1 MQTFVDKKYR
11 YIWSEK
17 NGEPLRQMQEQGI
30 NMADIRKTL
39 KVSTIRNKIEKAHLM
54 RMGHILRMSD
64 DRIVK
69 QAVLGWNQDLENLH
83 KSRKKRQTTVGYW
96 RRLLKEAGVEVES
109 VEKLVMNRKEWKEM
123 IQNRM
128 KFLQSFDEQKG
139 KKYEKKPGE
148 VDIVERSQEKKEDQI
163 RCIYQGCGRFFR
175 TKAGL
180 TIHQKRTHR
189 EINEA
194 PTFTCNKCGNNFKQE
209 GAWKNHQRNC
219 TGSRV
224 EGKKKECHICKKWLI
239 GSNLARH
246 MRTVHGVTTEEET
259 SNEVTARVYK
269 AKYVVCDECGKTISA
284 ANLARHQRSKA
295 CVELPM

>member
-1 MQTFVDKKYR
+1 
-11 YIWSEK
+11 
-17 NGEPLRQMQEQGI
+17 
-30 NMADIRKTL
+30 
-39 KVSTIRNKIEKAHLM
+39 
-54 RMGHILRMSD
+54 
-64 DRIVK
+64 
-69 QAVLGWNQDLENLH
+69 
-83 KSRKKRQTTVGYW
+83 
-96 RRLLKEAGVEVES
+96 
-109 VEKLVMNRKEWKEM
+109 MNRKEWKEM

-180 TIHQKRTHR
+180 THR
-189 EINEA
+189 EINES
-194 PTFTCNKCGNNFKQE
+194 PTFTCNKYGKNFKQE
-209 GAWKNHQRNC
+209 GAWKNHQKNC
-219 TGSRV
+219 TESRV

-239 GSNLARH
+239 GNNSARH

-269 AKYVVCDECGKTISA
+269 TKYVVCNECGKTISA
-284 ANLARHQRSKA
+284 ANLARQQRSKA
-295 CVELPM
+295 CVELPI

>member
-1 MQTFVDKKYR
+1 M
-11 YIWSEK
+11 
-17 NGEPLRQMQEQGI
+17 
-30 NMADIRKTL
+30 
-39 KVSTIRNKIEKAHLM
+39 
-54 RMGHILRMSD
+54 
-64 DRIVK
+64 
-69 QAVLGWNQDLENLH
+69 
-83 KSRKKRQTTVGYW
+83 GYW
-96 RRLLKEAGVEVES
+96 RQLLKEAGVEVES

-148 VDIVERSQEKKEDQI
+148 VDIIERSQEKKEDQI
-163 RCIYQGCGRFFR
+163 RCTYHGCGRFFR

-180 TIHQKRTHR
+180 TIHQKRTHK

-194 PTFTCNKCGNNFKQE
+194 PTFTCNKCGKNFKQE
-209 GAWKNHQRNC
+209 GAWKNHQKNC

-224 EGKKKECHICKKWLI
+224 EGQKKECHICKKWLI

-259 SNEVTARVYK
+259 SNEVTAQVYK
-269 AKYVVCDECGKTISA
+269 VKYVVCNECGKTISA
-284 ANLARHQRSKA
+284 ANLARYQRSKA